1 MSKNN
6 SEVESVNILSRN
18 FSRSLIFV
26 FVFFLFAINFLAV
39 SVSLQCNKD
48 KGLMFKLSSTMFAF
62 MFGFLYIILNYYM
75 YRVKL
80 KGDPCDICSNE
91 PFPFEAQNSSIVPAA
106 TSKEVAK

>member
-1 MSKNN
+1 MSKKN
-6 SEVESVNILSRN
+6 SEEETTNLISRN

-26 FVFFLFAINFLAV
+26 FVFFLFTINFLAV

-48 KGLMFKLSSTMFAF
+48 KGLMFKISSTMFAF

-91 PFPFEAQNSSIVPAA
+91 PFPFQVQSASTVQAP
-106 TSKEVAK
+106 TSGEVGK